1 MNSET
6 ISMIAGLVLSLAFSY
21 VPGLSTQFDKLEPTQ
36 KRLYMGLCVVAVG
49 LASIAWGCVR
59 TNGTSCDTDT
69 IVGSI
74 RSIIMALMANQSM
87 YAISPKLNSSK

>member
-6 ISMIAGLVLSLAFSY
+6 ISMIAGAGLSLAFSY
-21 VPGLSTQFDKLEPTQ
+21 VPGLSTQFEELEPTL
-36 KRLYMGLCVVAVG
+36 KRLCMGLCIVAVG

-59 TNGTSCDTDT
+59 TNSVSCDTDT
-69 IVGSI
+69 VVGAI